1 MRRTFFA
8 LLVMV
13 LAIVSAFAVT
23 ACFDDGGAGQSD
35 GGQSNTEQSTDIES
49 GSSESKEPTSSGSEY
64 DENGGS
70 WTTVVP
76 FSD

>member
-23 ACFDDGGAGQSD
+23 ACFDDGGA
-35 GGQSNTEQSTDIES
+35 GQSNTEQSTDIES